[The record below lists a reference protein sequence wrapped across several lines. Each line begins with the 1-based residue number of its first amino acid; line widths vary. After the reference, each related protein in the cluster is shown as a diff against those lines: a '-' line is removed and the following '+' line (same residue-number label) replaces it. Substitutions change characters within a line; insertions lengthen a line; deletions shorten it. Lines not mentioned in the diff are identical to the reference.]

1 MRMLLVEDDF
11 TSRLLLQRQLT
22 PYGEV
27 HIAANG
33 EEAVAAFKSGLVAD
47 EPYELV
53 CLDILLPGQ
62 DGQAVLAQFRE
73 LEADFG
79 RSGLGRAK
87 IIMTTA
93 LSDPRS
99 IMKAFNSE
107 CEAYLVKPIEPERLN
122 RQLVELGL
130 IADAAE

>member
-11 TSRLLLQRQLT
+11 TSRLLLQRQLA

-27 HIAANG
+27 HIAVNG
-33 EEAVAAFKSGLVAD
+33 EEAVAAFKAGLVAD

-62 DGQAVLAQFRE
+62 DGQAVLAQLRE
-73 LEADFG
+73 MEADYG
-79 RSGLGRAK
+79 RTGLDRAK

-122 RQLVELGL
+122 RQLIELGL
-130 IADAAE
+130 IADTAK